1 MRLTLLAAFAIAS
14 LTAPAFA
21 QAPLTNGDFEAGTSG
36 APPPG
41 WRVSPVPGINAKT
54 VTDDVAQGRQ
64 AVELSTPAP
73 GGNLTQTIDATPYR
87 GRLVLLDVRTHG
99 DAGGILGLRAGY
111 TTEQALLF
119 TGMATASPAWKTA
132 RLLLHV
138 PADAQTLTIL
148 AGHQGTGNIWLDDV
162 TLRQVTAAEL
172 GFEAPRAL
180 TARGLANL
188 TAFTRLLGYVRFFHP
203 SDQAAAAD
211 WNSFAI
217 AGVQK
222 VEGASNA
229 QQLATIL
236 RALFGPLAPTLQVAA
251 GRAQQAQVPAC
262 ARCERIGWVHRGI
275 GLDPASPVYKS
286 ERQVRAGAEAPFL
299 ARLGGGVS
307 ASIPLTLPRD
317 AGGTLPHVPQPQP
330 DSGKPALFSP
340 HGDDRSTRLADVA
353 LAWTVFQH
361 FYPYFDVVKTD
372 WDAELTQALTRAAT
386 DTDAEAFQQTL
397 QVLVAALKDGHG
409 DAGYD
414 RVTYPLPLSWAMIED
429 RLAVTQIA
437 TGDPS
442 GLRPGDV
449 ILAINGRNVDDLL
462 AEARKLASASTPQWR
477 DIKAL
482 RLLLPHDPRPLALT
496 AQRGN
501 ATPFTASIT
510 PKLGPG
516 AVFPDTRTRN
526 YSEVRPG
533 IRYVD
538 LSRMTETDLKAA
550 MDDLVQA
557 RAIVLDMRG
566 YPSAG
571 ALYLLPHL
579 RDAVLQSDAFDIPI
593 VTRPDR
599 QGVVYDSKG
608 SWRIA
613 PVAPTLRGKLVFL
626 TGGGAVSAAESI
638 MGLVEREK
646 LGTIVGEPTAGTN
659 GNINPFTLP
668 GDYRLTWT
676 GMRVVKPD
684 GTAFQGVGVSP
695 DVLVKPTLAGIRA
708 GRDEVLEKGIEIAMK
723 EIAGDR

>member
-1 MRLTLLAAFAIAS
+1 
-14 LTAPAFA
+14 
-21 QAPLTNGDFEAGTSG
+21 
-36 APPPG
+36 
-41 WRVSPVPGINAKT
+41 
-54 VTDDVAQGRQ
+54 
-64 AVELSTPAP
+64 
-73 GGNLTQTIDATPYR
+73 
-87 GRLVLLDVRTHG
+87 
-99 DAGGILGLRAGY
+99 
-111 TTEQALLF
+111 
-119 TGMATASPAWKTA
+119 
-132 RLLLHV
+132 
-138 PADAQTLTIL
+138 
-148 AGHQGTGNIWLDDV
+148 
-162 TLRQVTAAEL
+162 
-172 GFEAPRAL
+172 
-180 TARGLANL
+180 
-188 TAFTRLLGYVRFFHP
+188 
-203 SDQAAAAD
+203 
-211 WNSFAI
+211 
-217 AGVQK
+217 
-222 VEGASNA
+222 
-229 QQLATIL
+229 
-236 RALFGPLAPTLQVAA
+236 
-251 GRAQQAQVPAC
+251 VPAC
-262 ARCERIGWVHRGI
+262 ARCEEIGWVHRGA
-275 GLDPASPVYKS
+275 GLDAANPIYKS
-286 ERQVRAGAEAPFL
+286 ERQVRAAEPPFP

-307 ASIPLTLPRD
+307 ASIPITLPRD
-317 AGGTLPHVPQPQP
+317 AGGTLPHAPQPQP
-330 DSGKPALFSP
+330 DFGKPALFSP

-372 WDAELTQALTRAAT
+372 WDATLAQALTRAAT
-386 DTDAEAFQQTL
+386 DADAEAFQQTL
-397 QVLVAALKDGHG
+397 QMLVAALKDGHG
-409 DAGYD
+409 DVGYD
-414 RVTYPLPLSWAMIED
+414 RISYPLPLTWAMVEGK
-429 RLAVTQIA
+429 LAVTQIA
-437 TGDPS
+437 PGDPS
-442 GLRPGDV
+442 GLRPGDL
-449 ILAINGRNVDDLL
+449 ILTINGRKVDDLM
-462 AEARKLASASTPQWR
+462 AEARKLTSASTPQWR

-501 ATPFTASIT
+501 AETFTTSIT

-516 AVFPDTRTRN
+516 ALFRDTRTRN
-526 YSEVRPG
+526 YSEVGSG

-538 LSRMTETDLKAA
+538 LSRMTEADLKAA

-695 DVLVKPTLAGIRA
+695 DVVVKPTLAGIRA
-708 GRDEVLEKGIEIAMK
+708 GRDEVLERGIETALK
-723 EIAGDR
+723 EAAGGR